1 MYIISGISGSIG
13 RVLFDH
19 YTSIG
24 ELAIGTYNNNPPD
37 IDSRDRIYQLDI
49 TDFSQV
55 SNFVKQLSPLLKNIC
70 LINNAGVTYN
80 AFAHKS
86 DPELWKK
93 VIDTNLTGTYNMI
106 RALLPHMRQQKYG
119 RIINCSSVVAQV
131 GAIGTT
137 AYAASKAG
145 LWGLTKSLSLENA
158 GKNILTNSLNLG
170 YMEMG
175 MTTQIPTELQTEI
188 LKRIPAAKFGET
200 QEVILAVDYLVN
212 SNYITGTSIDIN
224 GGIY

>member
-1 MYIISGISGSIG
+1 M
-13 RVLFDH
+13 LFDH

-24 ELAIGTYNNNPPD
+24 ELVIGTYNNNPPD

-55 SNFVKQLSPLLKNIC
+55 SNFVKQLNPLLKNIC

-80 AFAHKS
+80 SFAHKS

-93 VIDTNLTGTYNMI
+93 VIDTNLTGTYNTI

-119 RIINCSSVVAQV
+119 RIINCSSIVAQV

-170 YMEMG
+170 YMETG